1 MRSTRLFVSVL
12 VLFGLATLPVRAEDP
27 AASTDSLGRPVMAA
41 SQSPGPVPAGLSG
54 GKEDSSPWGL
64 EFAVGPNLT
73 LRSAQGNTL
82 SLLRR
87 LDERR
92 RLRMGLSVSGSF
104 EAADT
109 DNSTQ
114 THTPTDSTVNQSRR
128 EDETTMGSVG
138 VLVQRQWLGSSTG
151 RVGVLVGLGPELVY
165 EVIDRRSESRRVE
178 YGDPTISTQSGR
190 TTDVS
195 LGLLGS
201 LGSEWRFSRNLALQA
216 CYNLKLARSW
226 EWIDQQ
232 QWDSYHDGSSTSANH
247 SENLQLG
254 WRLSS
259 SFTFSLSAWF

>member
-1 MRSTRLFVSVL
+1 MRSTRLLVSVL

-27 AASTDSLGRPVMAA
+27 AVVTDSLGRPAMAA
-41 SQSPGPVPAGLSG
+41 NLRPGPVPAGLSG
-54 GKEDSSPWGL
+54 VGEASSPWGL
-64 EFAVGPNLT
+64 EFAVGPNFT

-92 RLRMGLSVSGSF
+92 RLRMGLSLSGQF
-104 EAADT
+104 VTLDT
-109 DNSTQ
+109 DNNSQDISPPDTSGAQSTREEEN
-114 THTPTDSTVNQSRR
+114 ST
-128 EDETTMGSVG
+128 GSLG
-138 VLVQRQWLGSSTG
+138 LLVQRQWLGSSTG

-165 EVIDRRSESRRVE
+165 QVIDRQSESRRVE
-178 YGDPTISTQSGR
+178 YGDPTISTQSDR

-226 EWIDQQ
+226 EWIDHQQ
-232 QWDSYHDGSSTSANH
+232 RNSFQDGSSTSANH

-254 WRLSS
+254 WRLSN
-259 SFTFSLSAWF
+259 SFTFSLCAWF